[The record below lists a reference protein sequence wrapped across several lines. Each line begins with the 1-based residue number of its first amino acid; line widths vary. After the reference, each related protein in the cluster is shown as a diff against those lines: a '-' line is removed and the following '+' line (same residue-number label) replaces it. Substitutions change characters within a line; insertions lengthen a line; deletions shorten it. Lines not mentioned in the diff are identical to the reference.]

1 MVMQCPKCN
10 CDLAKG
16 AEFCSICGNAAE
28 TVQPGWVE
36 IGSIDSR
43 LMADLARET
52 LQSMGIPAV
61 VRSRDGF
68 FGDAGLV
75 FNPIFKSGGARYT
88 ITVAVSQRD
97 EAEETLQMTL
107 GEKFHRGED

>member
-1 MVMQCPKCN
+1 M
-10 CDLAKG
+10 L
-16 AEFCSICGNAAE
+16 S
-28 TVQPGWVE
+28 GWVE
-36 IGSIDSR
+36 IGSIDNR

-52 LQSMGIPAV
+52 LESVGITAV

-75 FNPIFKSGGARYT
+75 FTPFFKQGGARYT
-88 ITVAVSQRD
+88 IAVVASQKD

-107 GEKFHRGED
+107 GDEFHQGEN